1 MKNKYYSVSQAA
13 LLALALIAASAFTT
27 TAFAYSPAVSPVP
40 GAGSTAPSIGSLPG
54 SLWYNGDLNHVNG
67 LANERD
73 DALGFG
79 QYAHV
84 FDDFNVTDSPG
95 WHLTSLYSNNY
106 MDYVQGGGPTT
117 AVEWSIHQGITEGN
131 GGTTVASGTS
141 TDFAVTVHYDG
152 DFGFTEYTV
161 QVLGLNI
168 NLAPG
173 TYFLNVTPVGSG
185 HGRSFTSDTSGAGC
199 IGTPCGNNGNAFF
212 DSNFFGAN
220 YQSTAQQ
227 GQPGDFSMGVI
238 GTVVPE
244 PATVALLTC
253 GVGALLIAL
262 RRRRGI
268 GKRGR
273 VSGKILTL

>member
-1 MKNKYYSVSQAA
+1 MKNKYYSVSRAA
-13 LLALALIAASAFTT
+13 LLALALIAAFAFNTSVR
-27 TAFAYSPAVSPVP
+27 AQA
-40 GAGSTAPSIGSLPG
+40 LPG

-73 DALGFG
+73 DGLGFG
-79 QYAHV
+79 EYAHV

-106 MDYVQGGGPTT
+106 MSYIEGGGPTT
-117 AVEWSIHQGITEGN
+117 AVEWSIHQGITVGN

-141 TDFAVTVHYDG
+141 TDFAITVHYVQD
-152 DFGFTEYTV
+152 FTEYTV
-161 QVLGLNI
+161 RVLGLNI

-220 YQSTAQQ
+220 YQSTAEQ

-244 PATVALLTC
+244 PPLWAMMTMGAVVLL
-253 GVGALLIAL
+253 GVQRL
-262 RRRRGI
+262 RRLNHYE
-268 GKRGR
+268 K
-273 VSGKILTL
+273 

>member
-1 MKNKYYSVSQAA
+1 MNDKSCSLVRAA
-13 LLALALIAASAFTT
+13 CSFTRRATLPALFVIAAFALNT
-27 TAFAYSPAVSPVP
+27 TAIAYSTAASVPAT
-40 GAGSTAPSIGSLPG
+40 GSTAGSNGSLPG
-54 SLWYNGDLNHVNG
+54 SLWYNGDLNDVNG

-73 DALGFG
+73 DGLGFG

-106 MDYVQGGGPTT
+106 MNYIQSGGPTT

-131 GGTTVASGTS
+131 PGTTIASGTS
-141 TDFAVTVHYDG
+141 TDFAITIHHDSLS
-152 DFGFTEYTV
+152 FTEYTV
-161 QVLGLNI
+161 RVLGLNI

-185 HGRSFTSDTSGAGC
+185 VGRSWTSDTSGAGC

-220 YQSTAQQ
+220 YQSTAEQ
-227 GQPGDFSMGVI
+227 GQPGDFSMGVV

-253 GVGALLIAL
+253 GMGALLIAL
-262 RRRRGI
+262 RRRGAA
-268 GKRGR
+268 
-273 VSGKILTL
+273 

>member
-1 MKNKYYSVSQAA
+1 MKNKYNFAARAA
-13 LLALALIAASAFTT
+13 LLALALTA
-27 TAFAYSPAVSPVP
+27 AFAFNTRMSAQ
-40 GAGSTAPSIGSLPG
+40 ALPG
-54 SLWYNGDLNHVNG
+54 SLWYNGDLNHFNG

-73 DALGFG
+73 DSLGYG

-84 FDDFNVTDSPG
+84 FDDFNVTGPG
-95 WHLTSLYSNNY
+95 WHVTSLYSNNY
-106 MDYVQGGGPTT
+106 DSYPTSTT
-117 AVEWSIHQGITEGN
+117 AVEWSIHQGISVGN
-131 GGTTVASGTS
+131 PGTTVASGTS
-141 TDFAVTVHYDG
+141 TDFAITIHYDG
-152 DFGFTEYTV
+152 DFGFVEYTV

-185 HGRSFTSDTSGAGC
+185 QGRSFTSDTSGVRC
-199 IGTPCGNNGNAFF
+199 IGTPSGNNGNAFF

-220 YQSTAQQ
+220 YQSTAEQ

-268 GKRGR
+268 GERGR